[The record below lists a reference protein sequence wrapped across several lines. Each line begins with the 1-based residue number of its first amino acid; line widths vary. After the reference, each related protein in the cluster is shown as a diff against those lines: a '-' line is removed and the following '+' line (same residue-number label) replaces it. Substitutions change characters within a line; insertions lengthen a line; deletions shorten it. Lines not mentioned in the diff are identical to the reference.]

1 MAEDPLVKI
10 IYAYEFDA
18 ADVNVQ
24 SGRPCSILTRL
35 ERPENHVVRAFPLNR
50 RMRYLHQW
58 KSYYYKAR
66 GWTYRPD
73 REPSYLKSL
82 ARQIERRVQGLVADV
97 LIAPG
102 SHVVAELR
110 TPHPKVFVA
119 DATFANVLDFYDSF
133 TNCAPE
139 FVRQGHDQDR
149 QALANCAAAIY
160 PSAWAAQTAI
170 TRYGAAPAKIHVIP
184 FGGNLVPPN
193 EATVGTW
200 IDQRRFDRLR
210 ILFIGRDWY
219 RKGGDTVL
227 AACSILDRGSVPLSL
242 DLVGVER
249 VPATLPRYARLH
261 GRLNKNIPEQ
271 RRQLE
276 SLLRHAHVLFV
287 PSRAE
292 NYGMVFCEAAGFGVP
307 SLASAVGGI
316 TAAVRHGQTGFT
328 LPAGAKP
335 EAFADILEE
344 LFRDRTC
351 HQRLALASLQDY
363 HARLSWDA
371 FGRQFMRVL
380 EGILKPPAVA
390 RTSTVLAIDASAA

>member
-1 MAEDPLVKI
+1 VKI

-24 SGRPCSILTRL
+24 SGRPYSILARL
-35 ERPENHVVRAFPLNR
+35 ERPGNEIVRAFPLNR
-50 RMRYLHQW
+50 RMGDLHQW
-58 KSYYYKAR
+58 KRYYHRAR
-66 GWTYRPD
+66 GRTYRPD

-82 ARQIERRVQGLVADV
+82 ARQIERRVQGVAADV
-97 LIAPG
+97 LVAPG
-102 SHVVAELR
+102 SHAVAELR

-133 TNCAPE
+133 ANCAPE

-149 QALANCAAAIY
+149 QALVNCAAAIY
-160 PSAWAAQTAI
+160 PSAWAAHSAI
-170 TRYGAAPAKIHVIP
+170 SHYGANPAKVHVIP
-184 FGGNLVPPN
+184 FGGNLVPPD
-193 EATVGTW
+193 EATVVTW

-227 AACSILDRGSVPLSL
+227 AACSILDRRSVPLSL
-242 DLVGVER
+242 DLVGLDQ
-249 VPATLPRYARLH
+249 VPAMLPPYARLH
-261 GRLNKNIPEQ
+261 GRLNKRIPEQ

-276 SLLRHAHVLFV
+276 DLLRHAHVLFV

-316 TAAVRHGQTGFT
+316 SSAVRHGQTGFT
-328 LPAGAKP
+328 PPAGAKP

-344 LFRDRTC
+344 LFANPPR
-351 HQRLALASLQDY
+351 HQQLALASLQDY
-363 HARLSWDA
+363 HARLSWEA

-390 RTSTVLAIDASAA
+390 RTSTALAIDASAA